1 MIPEAHLTHWRAT
14 SAPWP
19 TDEQVEQD
27 LVISRALVDIFSD
40 EFLREALAFRGGTAL
55 YKLHLAPARYSED
68 IDLVQVRQEGIG
80 ETADRLKAALDPW
93 LGSASYDS
101 KHGRYTLKYKFDSEA
116 GVPLRLKVEINTREH
131 FALGEHQVIPFD
143 VDSRWFSGATE
154 IRTFGL
160 HELLATKLRA
170 LYQRKKGRDLYDLW
184 KAGQEEELD
193 YETIVDQF
201 HEYMTR
207 GETPIRRFEFDDNLQ
222 SKRTDRSFTTDIG
235 PLLADP
241 GEFDF
246 DSAFEFVV
254 ENYIS
259 RLAEE

>member
-1 MIPEAHLTHWRAT
+1 MIPRAYITEWR
-14 SAPWP
+14 SVAPWP
-19 TDEQVEQD
+19 DDAQVEQD
-27 LVISRALVDIFSD
+27 LVISRALVEIFSD
-40 EFLREALAFRGGTAL
+40 DFLHEALAFRGGTAL
-55 YKLHLAPARYSED
+55 YKLYLAPARYSED

-93 LGSASYDS
+93 LGSASYNS
-101 KHGRYTLKYKFDSEA
+101 KHGRYTLKYKFDSES

-131 FALGEHQVIPFD
+131 FALGGHEIIQFEA
-143 VDSRWFSGATE
+143 DSRWFSGTAA

-193 YETIVDQF
+193 YGAIVEQF

-207 GETPIRRFEFDDNLQ
+207 AETPIRQFEFVENLE
-222 SKRTDRSFTTDIG
+222 SKRTDSLFTTDIE
-235 PLLADP
+235 PFLADEE
-241 GEFDF
+241 EFDF
-246 DSAFEFVV
+246 DTAFDFVLQ
-254 ENYIS
+254 NYIS
-259 RLAEE
+259 HVVED